1 MTRKYHNL
9 FFLLLFIFVTFLLF
23 WQSFIKSN
31 TLFPGNFLIA
41 WFEPY
46 KSETFSQGN
55 ILIAHKPVADDVFR
69 HIYPFKT
76 LAVDEIRQW
85 QLPLWN
91 PYNGSG
97 MPLLA
102 TINSGLID
110 PFNLLFFIMPSALAW
125 NMYLLLQFVVIG
137 FFTYLYCRRI
147 NLSLFASFFAAIT
160 FMLSG
165 AVVARV
171 SLGAYGIGIA
181 MLPLLLFV
189 IESFLANR
197 KTKLLFLL
205 PFAIFTCMTSTH
217 PQITFYIL
225 GFSFLYFF
233 IRANVLKKNLNT
245 FLKMFFFFVL
255 GILLSAVQIIPT
267 AELLLYSNFRTET
280 SSHVSN
286 FLVPFYHLIAV
297 AIPNYFGN
305 AATYNFWGKS
315 DYIETVAAIGLIPCF
330 FVYVAL
336 FLKGKIK
343 TPIAVKKLFLWAT
356 GISIV
361 LAVASPISEFIL
373 SLPIPILSTDPPSR
387 IFILTSFFLSILGG
401 IGFEAFREQKDGI
414 VKKLKG
420 AALFLTLVILLI
432 IGTGF
437 LYQTTPVCDNT
448 FIKNCYQIA
457 MRNTLLE
464 VGIFTGGFLLFLFS
478 QKNKKLTTISPLIII
493 GFVLIIGLYN
503 AQKYLPFSP
512 AATVFPTSNLLHKLT
527 TLSGNERVFGF
538 GDATITSNFATQFK
552 FYDPQYY
559 HPLYIKRYGELTT
572 YANHGTTDK
581 VLRSDAI
588 IVNGTTLSET
598 DEFRRQR
605 LLSLLNIRYFIFNNN
620 QRELN
625 PGDKKVIWSDDKRH
639 LIQNSDALPRSFA
652 VNDIVIE
659 KNDQKILQ
667 TLFSKQF
674 SPEKQLI
681 VEEDLAFTPEKRRL
695 ESSILI
701 SSYRENKVELNT
713 TTNTKSILV
722 LMDNYYPGW
731 NAYIDGKPT
740 KVYRADYTF
749 RAVVLPE
756 GKHVVQFVYEP
767 WSAKIGLFLSLGA
780 LFMILLFLLGAI
792 KPQSRQENKT
802 SV

>member
-1 MTRKYHNL
+1 MTKKYQNL
-9 FFLLLFIFVTFLLF
+9 FFLLLFILITFLLF
-23 WQSFIKSN
+23 WQSFIKSY

-76 LAVDEIRQW
+76 LAVDEMRQW

-91 PYNGSG
+91 PYNGAG

-110 PFNLLFFIMPSALAW
+110 PFNLLFFIMPYVLAW
-125 NMYLLLQFVVIG
+125 NMYLLLQFVIIG
-137 FFTYLYCRRI
+137 FCTFLYSRKI
-147 NLSLFASFFAAIT
+147 NLSLFSSFFSAIT

-171 SLGAYGIGIA
+171 SLGAYGMGIA
-181 MLPLLLFV
+181 MLPLILFI

-225 GFSFLYFF
+225 GFSSFYFL
-233 IRANVLKKNLNT
+233 IRASVLKKDLRI
-245 FLKMFFFFVL
+245 FLKLFFFFVL
-255 GILLSAVQIIPT
+255 GILLSAIQIIPT

-286 FLVPFYHLIAV
+286 FLVPFYHLVAI

-330 FVYVAL
+330 FVYLAV

-343 TPIAVKKLFLWAT
+343 TPIAVKKLFLWAA
-356 GISIV
+356 GISVV
-361 LAVASPISEFIL
+361 LAVSSPISEFIL

-387 IFILTSFFLSILGG
+387 IFIFTTFFLSILGG
-401 IGFEAFREQKDGI
+401 IGLEVFREQKEGV

-420 AALFLTLVILLI
+420 ALLFLGAVVFIVF
-432 IGTGF
+432 GTGF
-437 LYQTTPVCDNT
+437 LYQTTPVCDNM

-457 MRNTLLE
+457 LRNTLLE
-464 VGIFTGGFLLFLFS
+464 VSVFTGGFLLFLFS
-478 QKNKKLTTISPLIII
+478 QKNKKLKTISPLIII
-493 GFVLIIGLYN
+493 FFVVVVGLYN

-512 AATVFPTSNLLHKLT
+512 TSTVFPVSTLLQKLT
-527 TLSGNERVFGF
+527 TLPGNERVFGF
-538 GDATITSNFATQFK
+538 GDATITANFATQFK

-572 YANHGTTDK
+572 YANYGTTDK

-588 IVNGTTLSET
+588 IVNGTTLSEI

-605 LLSLLNIRYFIFNNN
+605 LLSLLNIRYFVFNTN

-625 PGDKKVIWSDDKRH
+625 SEEKNVLWSDARRQ
-639 LIQNSDALPRSFA
+639 LIQNPDALPRAFV
-652 VNDIVIE
+652 VNEVVIE
-659 KNDQKILQ
+659 KNNNKILQ
-667 TLFSKQF
+667 TLFNKQF
-674 SPEKQLI
+674 HPERQAI
-681 VEEDLAFTPEKRRL
+681 VEENLSFTPEKMQL
-695 ESSILI
+695 ESSIVI
-701 SSYRENKVELNT
+701 SNYEENKVELNT
-713 TTNTKSILV
+713 TTNTKSILI
-722 LMDNYYPGW
+722 LLDNYYPGW

-740 KVYRADYTF
+740 KVFRADYTF
-749 RAVVLPE
+749 RAIVLPE
-756 GKHVVQFVYEP
+756 GKHVVQFIYEP
-767 WSAKIGLFLSLGA
+767 LSAKIGSYISLAA
-780 LFMILLFLLGAI
+780 LFIILLFLLAAI
-792 KPQSRQENKT
+792 KPQSRQENNT